1 MAQKVYD
8 DAIKRATPLLDSTPE
23 IGTVRRPDGVTYAG
37 YVKNG
42 KWYGYGKIIYPGYST
57 FTGSF
62 MNSEPEGFGKIEF
75 KDEKSKYSEYFGFIK
90 GYHPQGMGV
99 AILKNGEKEYHTK
112 WYYDSVWYGITFD
125 NEKDPELLK
134 IVTDR
139 IENDAQEFVK
149 RVDNITKGETDKNS
163 NTDDSSWGLQNYG
176 VAAAAALGVGAAGLY
191 YSYNKSKKQR
201 KKRSK
206 KRSSRRHK
214 KRSFSSSY
222 SSSR

>member
-8 DAIKRATPLLDSTPE
+8 DAIKIATPLLDSTPE
-23 IGTVRRPDGVTYAG
+23 IGTVIRPDGVTYAG
-37 YVKNG
+37 HVKNG

-62 MNSEPEGFGKIEF
+62 MNSEPEGFGKIVF
-75 KDEKSKYSEYFGFIK
+75 KDEKSKYSEYFGFVK
-90 GYHPQGMGV
+90 GYHPHGMGV

-112 WYYDSVWYGITFD
+112 WYNSSMWYGMTFHQ
-125 NEKDPELLK
+125 EKDPELLK

-149 RVDNITKGETDKNS
+149 RVDNITKEETDKNS
-163 NTDDSSWGLQNYG
+163 NTNDSSWGLQNYG

-191 YSYNKSKKQR
+191 YSYNKSKKHR

-214 KRSFSSSY
+214 KRSSSSSN